1 MSWVQFPPP
10 ALILTILLSALLIP
24 TIPGIDAEA
33 SASQEGIST
42 TVLFNAS
49 GEDEGGAA
57 KLSTS
62 DTPVQGS
69 RSETLIQ
76 FQGSITSHY
85 FYTEPLSSNMTFTED
100 EWTAKMFLSG
110 TGSVSLSAVLERENN
125 HEISE
130 SVSSGPITLSGNPQP
145 YVLIGDG
152 VAGETIEKDGELV
165 LKLSVFGNG
174 AASVTMHWGTAETD
188 SSLIVSADFV
198 EVMDVSVANPGE
210 AYDDGEGDYGRKNI
224 EISASIMTKVP
235 HDSMMQGMIL
245 RVKDGDSSFNILNAT
260 VEGEAGA
267 YIILWEIAKL
277 GNGSNVSVMVAWQD
291 GQGAEVIDSTI
302 WEWVF
307 PPTEPQSLLSEE
319 ALLWLQWST
328 APLLLAV
335 GYWLVKRHR
344 RFCSGEEELDEL
356 DHRAFGLL
364 IFSASCYFISAL
376 NIMFFIVNHHIRTLG
391 AQESQIIL
399 HLGLLALIFGA
410 AGPLWGRL
418 ADRKGDRRS
427 LVKIA
432 GFCGVTIALLM
443 APLSL
448 WPFFFASMALMVV
461 LGIQRLHF
469 ALASEWFPER
479 KGEAIGILYAFGY
492 LATAVFA
499 VVDGSIYQWLG
510 IWATCIT
517 SAILI
522 AIGTMVF
529 LRIDTDRI
537 DRNEANVETISV
549 SKMKMLGFE
558 SKWVKWCLLGA
569 LLVAIPR
576 GAVVLTSP
584 RYIEIRG
591 FDISMTSLFE
601 SWAIITLVL
610 LYAFTGWVC
619 DRFGAEKVL
628 LASALGYG
636 VLWSLFSIGLSPWL
650 AVAIYLIPI
659 VPLLLVSNDAL
670 LSRFSTLEERNR
682 GLGMAGAAAYVG
694 QAIGIGL
701 IVILMTLLEGPEIS
715 DIDVYHLAYRANIPL
730 FALAVG
736 VTWWLS
742 LRISND
748 SDSIIGK

>member
-10 ALILTILLSALLIP
+10 AFILTILLSALLIP
-24 TIPGIDAEA
+24 AIPGVDAEA
-33 SASQEGIST
+33 DASQAAIST

-49 GEDEGGAA
+49 GNDQ
-57 KLSTS
+57 LSTS
-62 DTPVQGS
+62 ATPS
-69 RSETLIQ
+69 PSTHS
-76 FQGSITSHY
+76 GSIGPFGAGMISASFTSM
-85 FYTEPLSSNMTFTED
+85 PLMNNLTPTDD
-100 EWTAKMFLSG
+100 EWGASMFISG
-110 TGSVSLSAVLERENN
+110 SGNVWMRMILETN
-125 HEISE
+125 
-130 SVSSGPITLSGNPQP
+130 SGIIGQVDSNPITLNGNPQE
-145 YVLIGDG
+145 VLLFGDG
-152 VAGETIEKDGELV
+152 FSAESYPQESLFILTYEVR
-165 LKLSVFGNG
+165 GNTM
-174 AASVTMHWGTAETD
+174 ASATMHWGSVDTP
-188 SSLIVSADFV
+188 SALGVAGDFV
-198 EVMDVSVANPGE
+198 RPVEVHISDSGE
-210 AYDDGEGDYGRKNI
+210 AFDDGEGDYGRRNMQVTADI
-224 EISASIMTKVP
+224 ETSVEL
-235 HDSMMQGMIL
+235 DSMMQEMTL
-245 RVKDGDSSFNILNAT
+245 WVEDGGADLNVSNPT
-260 VEGEAGA
+260 VEGDSGTYSIVWIVE
-267 YIILWEIAKL
+267 EI
-277 GNGSNVSVMVAWQD
+277 GNGSNVSVFISWQD
-291 GQGAEVIDSTI
+291 GMGEEVVDTTV

-319 ALLWLQWST
+319 TLLWLQWST

-335 GYWLVKRHR
+335 GFWLVKRHR
-344 RFCSGEEELDEL
+344 RFCSDEEELDEL

-427 LVKIA
+427 LIKLA
-432 GFCGVTIALLM
+432 GFIGVVISLLM

-529 LRIDTDRI
+529 LRIDMDRI
-537 DRNEANVETISV
+537 DGNIADLETISK
-549 SKMKMLGFE
+549 SKMKILGFE

-619 DRFGAEKVL
+619 DKFGAEKVL

-694 QAIGIGL
+694 QAIGIGF
-701 IVILMTLLEGPEIS
+701 IVILMTWLEGPSIS
-715 DIDVYHLAYRANIPL
+715 DIDVYHLAYRSNIPL

-742 LRISND
+742 IQISRH
-748 SDSIIGK
+748 SDSITGKQ

>member
-24 TIPGIDAEA
+24 TIHGVEAEA
-33 SASQEGIST
+33 NASQEVIST

-49 GEDEGGAA
+49 GNNE
-57 KLSTS
+57 LSTS
-62 DTPVQGS
+62 ATPSPSTQS
-69 RSETLIQ
+69 
-76 FQGSITSHY
+76 GSIGPFGSGIVSASFTSM
-85 FYTEPLSSNMTFTED
+85 PLMTNLTPTDD
-100 EWTAKMFLSG
+100 EWGASMFISG
-110 TGSVSLSAVLERENN
+110 NGNVWMRMILETNTGVIGQVD
-125 HEISE
+125 
-130 SVSSGPITLSGNPQP
+130 SGPITLNGVPQE
-145 YVLIGDG
+145 VLLFGDG
-152 VAGETIEKDGELV
+152 FAAESIPKDSLLTLNYEV
-165 LKLSVFGNG
+165 RGNTM
-174 AASVTMHWGTAETD
+174 ASVTMHWGSTD
-188 SSLIVSADFV
+188 TPSALGVAGDFV
-198 EVMDVSVANPGE
+198 RPVEVQISDAGE
-210 AYDDGEGDYGRKNI
+210 VFDDGDGDYGRRNVQVTANI
-224 EISASIMTKVP
+224 ETSVAL
-235 HDSMMQGMIL
+235 DSMMQGMSL
-245 RVKDGDSSFNILNAT
+245 WVKDGETEFEILNAT
-260 VEGEAGA
+260 VEGDSGTYLIA
-267 YIILWEIAKL
+267 WEISEL
-277 GNGSNVSVMVAWQD
+277 GNGSNVSVFVAWRD
-291 GQGAEVIDSTI
+291 AEGVETLDPTV

-319 ALLWLQWST
+319 TLLWLQWST
-328 APLLLAV
+328 APLLLVV
-335 GYWLVKRHR
+335 GYWLLIRHR
-344 RFCSGEEELDEL
+344 RFCSEEEELDEL

-364 IFSASCYFISAL
+364 IFSASCFFIAAL

-391 AQESQIIL
+391 AKESQIIL

-418 ADRKGDRRS
+418 ADRKGERRS
-427 LVKIA
+427 LVKLA
-432 GFCGVTIALLM
+432 GFIGVSISLLM

-448 WPFFFASMALMVV
+448 WPFFFASIALMVV

-469 ALASEWFPER
+469 ALASEWFPGR

-492 LATAVFA
+492 LATAIFA
-499 VVDGSIYQWLG
+499 VVDGSIYERLG

-517 SAILI
+517 SAVLI

-529 LRIDTDRI
+529 LRIDINRI
-537 DRNEANVETISV
+537 DRV
-549 SKMKMLGFE
+549 SPTAEINSKSNMKILNFE

-619 DRFGAEKVL
+619 DRYGAEKVL

-636 VLWSLFSIGLSPWL
+636 TLWSLFSIGLSPWL

-670 LSRFSTLEERNR
+670 LSRFSSLEERNR

-694 QAIGIGL
+694 QAIGIGV
-701 IVILMTLLEGPEIS
+701 IVALMSWLEGPGIS
-715 DIDVYHLAYRANIPL
+715 DVDVYHLAYRSNIPL
-730 FALAVG
+730 FALAVV

-742 LRISND
+742 IRISNE
-748 SDSIIGK
+748 SDSAIGK